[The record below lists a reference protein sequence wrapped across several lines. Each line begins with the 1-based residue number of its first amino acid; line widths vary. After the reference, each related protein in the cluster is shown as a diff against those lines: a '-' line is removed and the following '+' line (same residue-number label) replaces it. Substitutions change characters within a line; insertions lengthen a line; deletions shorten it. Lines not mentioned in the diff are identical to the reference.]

1 MKKLLYSI
9 ILLLLLLTS
18 AYADSFFLVPKKED
32 VQFRFGD
39 TRILLRYDNT
49 ALFRPAWL
57 DGLPIPESLTLKIFK
72 QGKLVGKY
80 FGMGF
85 DEIYASQDNLFFLG
99 ISNSG
104 LCQPAYIVLDCDGNI
119 LTYQRHS
126 PDKIKYYEKSITILR
141 QWTAHDSQDVKFEV
155 VGGKLRGVSVMD
167 TSHSRISLDLRPL
180 DDSSRP
186 QNFAGDIRQYV
197 SASIITVLLLF
208 VIGITVLEVRKL
220 LKSDTQTKRNFV
232 AICKII
238 TNRCLPWLVGL
249 FYVINI
255 TVYASLSRRVFYK
268 RIWSYDETLFN
279 NYILIFWG
287 LIPSIVGVVLIFMW
301 PTIRRKVFG
310 WVLFC
315 LGVAGLA
322 ISFNPWFS
330 KLQTYLQ

>member
-1 MKKLLYSI
+1 MKKLIYST
-9 ILLLLLLTS
+9 ILLPLLLTS

-32 VQFRFGD
+32 VQFCFGD

-49 ALFRPAWL
+49 ALFRPTWL

-72 QGKLVGKY
+72 QGKIVGKY

-85 DEIYASQDNLFFLG
+85 EEIYASQDNLFFLG

-104 LCQPAYIVLDCDGNI
+104 LCEPAYIVFDCDGNI

-126 PDKIKYYEKSITILR
+126 PEKIKYYEKSVTILR

-155 VGGKLRGVSVMD
+155 VEGKLRGVSVMD

-186 QNFAGDIRQYV
+186 QNFASDTPQYV

-208 VIGITVLEVRKL
+208 VIGISVQEVRKL
-220 LKSDTQTKRNFV
+220 PKIDAQKQRDFV
-232 AICKII
+232 ATCK
-238 TNRCLPWLVGL
+238 TMTSRCLPLLVCL
-249 FYVINI
+249 YYVINI
-255 TVYASLSRRVFYK
+255 TVYSSLSKRVVYK
-268 RIWSYDETLFN
+268 RICSYDEPLFN
-279 NYILIFWG
+279 NYILVFWG

-310 WVLFC
+310 WVIFC

-322 ISFNPWFS
+322 ISLNPWFS
-330 KLQTYLQ
+330 KLLTYLQ